1 MAMAAAKAVKADTGG
16 ARERMAR
23 EDSEV
28 RRWRRWRREL
38 RWCRQVAWS

>member
-1 MAMAAAKAVKADTGG
+1 MAMAAAKAVKAETGG

-23 EDSEV
+23 EESEV

-38 RWCRQVAWS
+38 RWWRQAAWS